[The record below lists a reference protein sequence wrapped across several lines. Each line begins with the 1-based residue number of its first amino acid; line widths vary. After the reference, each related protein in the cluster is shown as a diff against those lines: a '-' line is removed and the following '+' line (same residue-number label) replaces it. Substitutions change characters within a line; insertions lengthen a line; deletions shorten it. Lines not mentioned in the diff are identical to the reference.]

1 MKKFFEE
8 LMRNKEKPLGIFM
21 NCGCPEFLESAGL
34 AGYQFVIIDNEHGGW
49 SGETNAHMIRAA
61 EAVGMASLV
70 RISDLNETAV
80 RKALDIG
87 ASGIVVPNVSSLEAA
102 RTAISYALFAPE
114 GVRGACPCV
123 RANGYGSGDAG
134 LYFTKSNKEVA
145 IVLLIEGKGGIASF
159 DDILELD
166 GVKYVFFGPDDM
178 SVSLGYPGQP
188 NHPEVISAIE
198 SMIKRAQAKGVY
210 TGMVADSAEKMWKW
224 FDIGIDFGISVGDLG
239 LFYKICKEM
248 VDSIRL
254 HSS

>member
-134 LYFTKSNKEVA
+134 LYFTKSNQEVA
-145 IVLLIEGKGGIASF
+145 IVLLIEGK
-159 DDILELD
+159 
-166 GVKYVFFGPDDM
+166 
-178 SVSLGYPGQP
+178 
-188 NHPEVISAIE
+188 VIHMLIH
-198 SMIKRAQAKGVY
+198 KCG
-210 TGMVADSAEKMWKW
+210 
-224 FDIGIDFGISVGDLG
+224 
-239 LFYKICKEM
+239 
-248 VDSIRL
+248 
-254 HSS
+254 